1 MVAET
6 GLVSLRRLRAVPLL
20 AAATA
25 LLCLAWTTTTAHAE
39 PPATDAEAEVD
50 WRGLERM
57 DESGKT
63 IRRDKP
69 EASPVEQ
76 LVASAPYRLQVAT
89 SDATSIRIT
98 DAYTLERSRI
108 YAGAPVHGYAFS
120 GDGAWLYAV
129 VGDAGKGSVDV
140 LAIEVQTAQQRRLG
154 KLALGK
160 GEAVAHVDGGGDA
173 AELRVIVTTGQRKG
187 KAAGTECAG
196 WSGLQRRRFRQRG
209 AAPPKDEAVP
219 GPFKLSDGLRRKGV
233 SPNTR
238 MRVEL
243 GAGLVAHGRFG
254 STEQIRLDRD
264 PVPRGAIGFAWMR
277 DSKGL
282 FVGLRRKAQGAC
294 HEPLG
299 GRFYRQP
306 EGRGRGWDAWD
317 VPDDVRLVRGDL
329 PGAGPD
335 WAPDGMRMVGVQGGR
350 VVLVEAVPRFRGK
363 VAVIAPSSAHWPVI
377 RPGVR
382 SLAVGAGTLR
392 HAEILLEQGDLEGAA
407 ERLERDG
414 PSGPAAERK
423 RLGERLEK
431 LRAIRA
437 RRATEL
443 GVQPC
448 SLGSRP
454 CGEPASPPP
463 ANPPT
468 ESPPPPP
475 AAATP
480 PAGSVDRKGSGE

>member
-1 MVAET
+1 MVTDA
-6 GLVSLRRLRAVPLL
+6 GLLSGRRLASRHAWF
-20 AAATA
+20 AA
-25 LLCLAWTTTTAHAE
+25 LLCWALLPTSAWAE
-39 PPATDAEAEVD
+39 PPADADDAEVD

-57 DESGKT
+57 DETGKT

-69 EASPVEQ
+69 EASPVER

-108 YAGAPVHGYAFS
+108 YAGAPVHGYGFS

-129 VGDAGKGSVDV
+129 VGDASKGGLDV

-160 GEAVAHVDGGGDA
+160 GEGVAHVEGGGDA
-173 AELRVIVTTGQRKG
+173 AELRVIITTGRRKTKG
-187 KAAGTECAG
+187 NGLDCAA
-196 WSGLQRRRFRQRG
+196 WSDLQRRRFRQRG
-209 AAPPKDEAVP
+209 ASPPKDEAVP

-254 STEQIRLDRD
+254 SAEQIRLDRD
-264 PVPRGAIGFAWMR
+264 PVPRGAVGFAWMR

-294 HEPLG
+294 AEPMG

-335 WAPDGMRMVGVQGGR
+335 WAPDGMRMVGLQGTQ

-363 VAVIAPSSAHWPVI
+363 VAVIATSSAHWPVI

-382 SLAVGAGTLR
+382 SLAVGAGSLR

-407 ERLERDG
+407 ERLDRDG
-414 PSGPAAERK
+414 PAGPAAERK
-423 RLGERLEK
+423 RLAARLEK

-454 CGEPASPPP
+454 CGTTATPAPADPPTAPPP
-463 ANPPT
+463 N
-468 ESPPPPP
+468 PP